1 MTPKPTDERTALERA
16 GDAAAALKDIF
27 WLVGLIATGF
37 GVYVHAVLH
46 FNMAPVI
53 AEQVAIRAEQ
63 VAIRAELEREN
74 RIIEELATLQVETDS
89 VAAAEHLRQLRDLRR
104 FSPPPR

>member
-46 FNMAPVI
+46 FNMAPIVE
-53 AEQVAIRAEQ
+53 EQKAL
-63 VAIRAELEREN
+63 RAELEREN

>member
-46 FNMAPVI
+46 FNMVPIVE
-53 AEQVAIRAEQ
+53 EQKAIRAEVYRQ
-63 VAIRAELEREN
+63 NQIV
-74 RIIEELATLQVETDS
+74 EELATLRVETDS
-89 VAAAEHLRQLRDLRR
+89 VVYAEHLRRLRELRR